1 MRAKD
6 DLSEET
12 SQEVAVSV
20 LVAIDY
26 GVDEDAAW
34 VDLRRSLKGLAA
46 QDFDEPY
53 DVVFLES
60 AAHANRIPDDLRDI
74 LPALRIQ
81 ISEGETAYDFLLDG
95 ARESRAEL
103 FATLDAD
110 SVPDPSWLRHL
121 VAAMR
126 ARPDAAA
133 ICGRTTYGDRG
144 LIVRFLAI
152 LQRAPLEA
160 FRPGDQTYVTN
171 NNAIF
176 RRALFLRYPLTNEV
190 GPFGTGLHGKRVR
203 DAGHRLYCEPAAHVV
218 HSHDGLRFEYAVRVH
233 TGYASIRARQIDPSL
248 PRAWLVRLGHA
259 AIPLI
264 VVARW
269 MNSTLNCIRFHR
281 AFGVPWYALPLAPF
295 IALGVHL
302 LEVPGMSRAFRG
314 GPPMETPY
322 R

>member
-1 MRAKD
+1 ME
-6 DLSEET
+6 SN
-12 SQEVAVSV
+12 QEIAVTV

-26 GVDEDAAW
+26 GVEEDAAW
-34 VDLRRSLKGLAA
+34 ADLRRSLAGLAA

-60 AAHANRIPDDLRDI
+60 GAYADRIPDDLVRI
-74 LPALRIQ
+74 LPALKVQ
-81 ISEGETAYDFLLDG
+81 ISAGTTAYDLVLDG
-95 ARESRAEL
+95 AREARSAF

-121 VAAMR
+121 VAAIR

-144 LIVRFLAI
+144 VIVRLLAI

-160 FRPGDQTYVTN
+160 FRPGEQTYVTN

-176 RRALFLRYPLTNEV
+176 RRPLFLDYPLTNEV

-218 HSHDGLRFEYAVRVH
+218 HSHDGWEFERSVREH
-233 TGYASIRARQIDPSL
+233 SGYASIRTRQIDPTL
-248 PRAWLVRLGHA
+248 PRSWLLRLGYG
-259 AIPLI
+259 AIPPI
-264 VVARW
+264 VAFRTITG
-269 MNSTLNCIRFHR
+269 TLNCVRFHG
-281 AFGVPWYALPLAPF
+281 AYGVPWYALPLAPF
-295 IALGVHL
+295 VALGVHL
-302 LEVPGMSRAFRG
+302 LEVPGMYHALRG
-314 GPPMETPY
+314 DPPMETAY